1 MRLDLEQAGQSA
13 DAFGD
18 VARRA
23 LHCRFRDCQH
33 LQEPGCAVREAL
45 PEARLHI
52 VHKLLREAGRHGQTV
67 LQRRT
72 QLTLWKSRSRIA
84 PLRLL
89 AQRCGAA

>member
-1 MRLDLEQAGQSA
+1 MRLHLEQAGQSA

-33 LQEPGCAVREAL
+33 HQEPGCAVREAL
-45 PEARLHI
+45 PEARLHNF
-52 VHKLLREAGRHGQTV
+52 HKLLREAGRDDRTV

-72 QLTLWKSRSRIA
+72 QLTLWKSRSRNA
-84 PLRLL
+84 QLRLR
-89 AQRCGAA
+89 AKRGGEA